1 MQRNKLPGLISGMV
15 TCDKEINDMKDKYDV
30 AVYGLWYGNNY
41 GSIITYYALTR
52 VLELHVCNDK
62 KSTGE
67 RNRY

>member
-41 GSIITYYALTR
+41 GSIITYYNFFLFPDISSLT
-52 VLELHVCNDK
+52 
-62 KSTGE
+62 
-67 RNRY
+67 